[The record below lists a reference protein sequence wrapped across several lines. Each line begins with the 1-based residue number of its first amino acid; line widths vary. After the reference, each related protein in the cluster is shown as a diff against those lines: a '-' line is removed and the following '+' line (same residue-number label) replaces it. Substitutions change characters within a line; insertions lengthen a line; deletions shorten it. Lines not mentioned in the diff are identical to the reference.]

1 MTGGFITITGCL
13 AQVVLD
19 IMPPRNSIVT
29 GKIGGAFRLRFYIGY
44 IRPGGSGSSSSGE
57 FIALALGDG
66 YQKWSVYETYL
77 LVLVLEL
84 PRENEYRIAG
94 FAVFRFL
101 GDGTRWNFRD
111 SIQPREVSLY

>member
-1 MTGGFITITGCL
+1 MTRRL

-19 IMPPRNSIVT
+19 IMPPRNNIVT

-66 YQKWSVYETYL
+66 YKKWSVYETYL

-94 FAVFRFL
+94 LPFFAF
-101 GDGTRWNFRD
+101 
-111 SIQPREVSLY
+111 